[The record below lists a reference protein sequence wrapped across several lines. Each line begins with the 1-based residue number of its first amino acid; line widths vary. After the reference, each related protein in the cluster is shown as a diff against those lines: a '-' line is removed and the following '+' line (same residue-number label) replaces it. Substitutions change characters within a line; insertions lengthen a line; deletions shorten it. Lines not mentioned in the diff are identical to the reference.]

1 MKYPNATHIN
11 QTTQYPNFQTPA
23 STRQNHPL
31 YHQVPPPPGNNHSLP
46 RPKVEKKAPR
56 VFSPLV
62 ENRTFV
68 LIHTIDPKYLNVS
81 FIHYMADLH
90 CAYHSRGVGH
100 AIEDCINLMHKI
112 QDLIDQNVVTL
123 QTVIPNANT
132 DSLPNHEKFTIN
144 MIKVKKIGV

>member
-1 MKYPNATHIN
+1 
-11 QTTQYPNFQTPA
+11 
-23 STRQNHPL
+23 
-31 YHQVPPPPGNNHSLP
+31 
-46 RPKVEKKAPR
+46 
-56 VFSPLV
+56 
-62 ENRTFV
+62 
-68 LIHTIDPKYLNVS
+68 
-81 FIHYMADLH
+81 MADLH